1 MKAFFIIISL
11 FVSNVLMANM
21 DNYCLTKYFH
31 PDWRNPKNMPKADEL
46 SDTAFIEK
54 YCERNNILS
63 LYDVSN
69 KRDAIIKW
77 CRFDREIYTTN
88 KTVTCVLYDNKPR
101 TRVEED

>member
-1 MKAFFIIISL
+1 MKAFFIIIFL

-21 DNYCLTKYFH
+21 DNYCNTKYFH
-31 PDWRNPKNMPKADEL
+31 PDFTNPKNQPKYGEL
-46 SDTAFIEK
+46 RDTEFIEK
-54 YCERNNILS
+54 HCERNNILM
-63 LYDVSN
+63 LYDVSD
-69 KRDAIIKW
+69 KRDAIVKW

>member
-21 DNYCLTKYFH
+21 DNYCITKYFH
-31 PDWRNPKNMPKADEL
+31 PDLMNPKNQPKYGEL
-46 SDTAFIEK
+46 TDTEFIQK
-54 YCERNNILS
+54 HCERNNILS
-63 LYDVSN
+63 LYDVSD
-69 KRDAIIKW
+69 KRDVIIKW
-77 CRFDREIYTTN
+77 CRFDREIYTTK